1 MLILACCWWLG
12 SVSGAL
18 AQKRPFVFSM
28 LAQNDRESEQIL
40 GRQFVIGFGLDFID
54 DSLPLTIR
62 YQKEGASE
70 WQEKTFSPSER
81 LKDQYYVFP
90 VPSAGSYIVE
100 IPAENIHSFESFEKI
115 HLTVLSWGDIVW
127 RDCRI
132 LSHGKANIQEAIGA
146 GMPDLSQVKRLEVYS
161 SFNIPIRHWDV
172 SHVENIE
179 ITRYIDQN
187 LGEWKLRQC
196 KELSFRADAFSTA
209 NYSASLIGWAAQE
222 EIATG
227 VVLDARNMTYNSTA
241 VAAREKLIKEK
252 GWRISGDFLSE
263 EEYILRFAEPK
274 YMAWVGARPKVKL
287 LVHGIS
293 RQAIQ
298 IINVSNG
305 KVIDYHDYESHD
317 LDAWYIPGTYKIIAR
332 VPEVKGVHK
341 ALQTECEVVVK
352 NRIPISVKIDGK
364 EKYTLG
370 INKEH
375 TLKIECE
382 DPDVR
387 FTYRPNEWFEKDVV
401 IKETAKN
408 TWTFQLK
415 RLAARERVGLD
426 SLFQS
431 PEANLLYHNLHLPY
445 LKWGKEYSR
454 SFDLAL
460 YGTPTE
466 VTLLLQNASADT
478 KLEFGVAQGKEVVE
492 VTPEGIVKAKAVG
505 KAQIYAMLQGQES
518 TKQFFNVRVWGMPKI
533 MGKGVRTE
541 GGKTI
546 VATVI
551 GDARTLYPYTFFQVE
566 EEYYKNFSLDWK
578 CPPHLPN
585 WQALSAEANG
595 EKIEVELKRDNVHIK
610 TSITVEVV
618 PAKHPL
624 ERFELLIDGR
634 VVKEGDTFSLS
645 YLEVRDKDLIVRYY
659 PYNADDGQL
668 VSQQLELRETYGDFL
683 IKKPGKY
690 PVRVQ
695 SLIHP
700 DKVLNFSLEITAPEL
715 KSIGLKYDGK
725 EVTGDVLE
733 IPFPRY
739 AYPLYISPEP
749 RGAYGDWDVV
759 QESGEECL
767 GISLDMSYRYPAI
780 QLKHKKE
787 GSSTIVIRSKD
798 NKKISR
804 RLTIKLIPE
813 TLAVELQKGEKKTYE
828 MRYFSGTPTITI
840 TPEGIVKATHHH
852 SEILELEALGEV
864 GQKATVTLQYKEER
878 LVYEVSIKDAARQLR
893 GIAFNPWY
901 LGLRPG
907 ESAPLSLS
915 FDPPTADVKEVTFE
929 YSRDG
934 FEYLRYEKGILHIAA
949 DIPLAWVHYSYVIV
963 AKSPLGFET
972 KFRVEV
978 LPPEL
983 FEVKLLKE
991 GEGRLS
997 IEGHHDQMLNTI
1009 VKGTELTVKAEASEG
1024 YTLTSLMAGEKDI
1037 LATKKF
1043 TVTSATEVKAVFVKK
1058 ANSDD
1063 NQDNNKPPL
1072 ALEDAT
1078 LATIAVSPNPFSSQ
1092 LRIINSEGIQGRYEF
1107 VSSTGVLLRSGA
1119 LEGKEIVLE
1128 TSELPAGIYLVRV
1141 YGANAMQKSVRV
1153 LKY

>member
-18 AQKRPFVFSM
+18 AQKRSFVFRM
-28 LAQNDRESEQIL
+28 AAVNDRESEQIL
-40 GRQFVIGFGLDFID
+40 GGQFIISFGLDFID

-70 WQEKTFSPSER
+70 WQEKTLTPSER
-81 LKDQYYVFP
+81 LKEHYYLFP
-90 VPSAGSYIVE
+90 VPSAGNYIVE
-100 IPAENIHSFESFEKI
+100 IPVENIYGFESWEDI

-132 LSHGKANIQEAIGA
+132 LSYGKANIQEAIGA
-146 GMPDLSQVKRLEVYS
+146 GMPNLSQVKLLKVYS
-161 SFNIPIRHWDV
+161 TFNIPIRHWDV
-172 SHVENIE
+172 SHVEKIE

-209 NYSASLIGWAAQE
+209 NYSASLIGWAAQD

-252 GWRISGDFLSE
+252 GWRISGDFLFE

-274 YMAWVGARPKVKL
+274 YTTWVREQPKL
-287 LVHGIS
+287 RLFAHGIS
-293 RQAIQ
+293 RSAIQ
-298 IINVSNG
+298 IINTSTG
-305 KVIDYHDYESHD
+305 KELKYSISYENRHIY
-317 LDAWYIPGTYKIIAR
+317 LDAFDTPGTYKIIAR

-341 ALQTECEVVVK
+341 ALQTECEIEVK
-352 NRIPISVKIDGK
+352 KRILISVKIDGK
-364 EKYTLG
+364 EEYTLG

-401 IKETAKN
+401 IKETGKN
-408 TWTFQLK
+408 IWTIQLK
-415 RLAARERVGLD
+415 RLAASPSVGLD

-431 PEANLLYHNLHLPY
+431 PEALLYHDLHLPH

-466 VTLLLQNASADT
+466 VDLLLENAPADT

-533 MGKGVRTE
+533 IGKGVRTE
-541 GGKTI
+541 GEKTI
-546 VATVI
+546 ISMVV
-551 GDARTLYPYTFFQVE
+551 GDTHSSFRLE
-566 EEYYKNFSLDWK
+566 EEYEKYFSYEWK
-578 CPPHLPN
+578 YPPHVHAG
-585 WQALSAEANG
+585 QALSAEANG
-595 EKIEVELKRDNVHIK
+595 EKIEVELKRDNVRIN

-618 PAKHPL
+618 PAKLPL
-624 ERFELLIDGR
+624 ERFELLIDGK

-645 YLEVRDKDLIVRYY
+645 YLGVRNKDLIVRYY
-659 PYNADDGQL
+659 PYNTDDGQL
-668 VSQQLELRETYGDFL
+668 VSQQLELRENYGSFL

-690 PVRVQ
+690 PVHVQ
-695 SLIHP
+695 SLTHP

-715 KSIGLKYDGK
+715 KSIGLKYDDK

-733 IPFPRY
+733 IPFSRY
-739 AYPLYISPEP
+739 GDPLYIYPEP
-749 RGAYGDWDVV
+749 RGAYGDWEVV

-767 GISLDMSYRYPAI
+767 GISLDMSYRYPEI

-804 RLTIKLIPE
+804 RLTIKLIPP
-813 TLAVELQKGEKKTYE
+813 TLTVELQKGEKKNYK
-828 MRYFSGTPTITI
+828 MSYFSDTPTITI
-840 TPEGIVKATHHH
+840 APEGSVKATLHHR
-852 SEILELEALGEV
+852 EILELEALGEV
-864 GQKATVTLQYKEER
+864 GQKAIVTLQYEKER
-878 LVYEVSIKDAARQLR
+878 FVYEVAIKDAARQLR

-934 FEYLRYEKGILHIAA
+934 IEYLRYEKGILHIAA
-949 DIPLAWVHYSYVIV
+949 DIPLGWVHYSYAIV

-1009 VKGTELTVKAEASEG
+1009 PKGTELTVKAEASEG
-1024 YTLTSLMAGEKDI
+1024 YTLTSLMAGGKDI

-1043 TVTSATEVKAVFVKK
+1043 TVTSTTEVKAVFVKK
-1058 ANSDD
+1058 AN
-1063 NQDNNKPPL
+1063 NQDSNNNKPPL

-1092 LRIINSEGIQGRYEF
+1092 LRIINPEGIQGHYEF

-1128 TSELPAGIYLVRV
+1128 TAELPVGIYLVRV

>member
-18 AQKRPFVFSM
+18 AQKRPFVFRMAALS
-28 LAQNDRESEQIL
+28 DREMEKLLEKQYALS
-40 GRQFVIGFGLDFID
+40 FGLKGLDEN
-54 DSLPLTIR
+54 LPLTIR

-70 WQEKTFSPSER
+70 WQEKTFEPFER
-81 LKDQYYVFP
+81 RRYNEYDGFLLF
-90 VPSAGSYIVE
+90 VPEAGNYIVE
-100 IPAENIHSFESFEKI
+100 IPAESMCGFASYEDAHIAI
-115 HLTVLSWGDIVW
+115 VSWGDVIW
-127 RDCRI
+127 TDCRL
-132 LSHGKANIQEAIGA
+132 LSHNDSNMQEASRA
-146 GMPDLSQVKRLEVYS
+146 GTPNLSQVKRLEFYS
-161 SFNIPIRHWDV
+161 TFNVQIQHWDI
-172 SHVENIE
+172 SQVEDIKLDNG
-179 ITRYIDQN
+179 IDLN

-196 KELSFRADAFSTA
+196 KRLSLDAHGFSTA

-227 VVLDARNMTYNSTA
+227 VLLDVHNMAYNSTA
-241 VAAREKLIKEK
+241 IAAREKLIKEK

-274 YMAWVGARPKVKL
+274 YTTWVREQPKL
-287 LVHGIS
+287 RLFAHGIS
-293 RQAIQ
+293 RSAIQ
-298 IINVSNG
+298 IINTSTG
-305 KVIDYHDYESHD
+305 KELKYSISYENRHIY
-317 LDAWYIPGTYKIIAR
+317 LDAFDTPGTYKIIAR

-364 EKYTLG
+364 EKYMLG

-382 DPDVR
+382 DPDIR

-401 IKETAKN
+401 IKETGKN

-415 RLAARERVGLD
+415 RLATREGVDLD

-431 PEANLLYHNLHLPY
+431 PDTRVWYSLKLPH

-466 VTLLLQNASADT
+466 VALLLENAPADT

-492 VTPEGIVKAKAVG
+492 VTPEGIVKAKAIG
-505 KAQIYAMLQGQES
+505 RAQIYAMLQGQES

-546 VATVI
+546 VAMVV
-551 GDARTLYPYTFFQVE
+551 GDTHSSFRLE
-566 EEYYKNFSLDWK
+566 EEYKKYFSYEWK
-578 CPPHLPN
+578 YPPHVPAG
-585 WQALSAEANG
+585 QALSAEANG
-595 EKIEVELKRDNVHIK
+595 EKIELELKRGSVCIN

-618 PAKHPL
+618 PAKLPL
-624 ERFELLIDGR
+624 ERFELLIDGK

-645 YLEVRDKDLIVRYY
+645 YLEVRNKDLIVRYY

-668 VSQQLELRETYGDFL
+668 VSQQLTFYENEGSFL

-695 SLIHP
+695 SLTHP

-715 KSIGLKYDGK
+715 KSIGLKCDGK

-733 IPFPRY
+733 IPFLRY

-749 RGAYGDWDVV
+749 RGAYGDWEVM

-780 QLKHKKE
+780 QLKYKKE

-804 RLTIKLIPE
+804 SLTIKLIPE
-813 TLAVELQKGEKKTYE
+813 TLAVELQKGEKKTYK
-828 MRYFSGTPTITI
+828 MRYFSDTPTITI
-840 TPEGIVKATHHH
+840 APEGIVKATYHR
-852 SEILELEALGEV
+852 EYLELEALGEV
-864 GQKATVTLQYKEER
+864 GQKATVTLQYEKGR

-907 ESAPLSLS
+907 ESAPCSLS

-934 FEYLRYEKGILHIAA
+934 LEYLRYENGILHVSA
-949 DIPLAWVHYSYVIV
+949 DIPFWYVYDYLSIV

-972 KFRVEV
+972 KLRVEV

-1024 YTLTSLMAGEKDI
+1024 YTLTALMAGGKDI

-1092 LRIINSEGIQGRYEF
+1092 LRIINSEGIRGRYEF
-1107 VSSTGVLLRSGA
+1107 VSSTGVLLRSGV
-1119 LEGKEIVLE
+1119 LEGKESVLE
-1128 TSELPAGIYLVRV
+1128 TAGLPAGIYLVRI
-1141 YGANAMQKSVRV
+1141 YGDNAMQKSVRV

>member
-18 AQKRPFVFSM
+18 AQKRPFVFRM
-28 LAQNDRESEQIL
+28 AAVNDRESEQVL
-40 GRQFVIGFGLDFID
+40 GGQFIISFGLDFID

-70 WQEKTFSPSER
+70 WQEKTLSPSER
-81 LKDQYYVFP
+81 LKDHYYLFP
-90 VPSAGSYIVE
+90 VPSAGNYIVE
-100 IPAENIHSFESFEKI
+100 IPVENIYSFESWDGI
-115 HLTVLSWGDIVW
+115 HLTILSWGDIVW

-132 LSHGKANIQEAIGA
+132 LSRGKANIQEAIGA
-146 GMPDLSQVKRLEVYS
+146 GMPNLSQVKRLKVYS

-209 NYSASLIGWAAQE
+209 NYSASLIGWAAQD

-305 KVIDYHDYESHD
+305 KVIDYYDYESHD
-317 LDAWYIPGTYKIIAR
+317 LDAWNIPGTYKIIAR

-382 DPDVR
+382 DPDIR
-387 FTYRPNEWFEKDVV
+387 FTYRPNEWFEKNVV

-415 RLAARERVGLD
+415 RLATSEGVGLD

-431 PEANLLYHNLHLPY
+431 TEANLLYHNLHLPY

-466 VTLLLQNASADT
+466 VALLLENASADT
-478 KLEFGVAQGKEVVE
+478 KLEFGVAQGKEVIE

-505 KAQIYAMLQGQES
+505 NAQIYAMLQGQES

-533 MGKGVRTE
+533 IGKGVRTE

-546 VATVI
+546 VAMVV
-551 GDARTLYPYTFFQVE
+551 GDTHSSFRLE
-566 EEYYKNFSLDWK
+566 EEYEEYFSYEWK
-578 CPPHLPN
+578 YPPHVHAG
-585 WQALSAEANG
+585 QALSAEANG

-618 PAKHPL
+618 PAKLPL
-624 ERFELLIDGR
+624 ERFELLIDGK

-645 YLEVRDKDLIVRYY
+645 YLDVRNKDLIVRYY
-659 PYNADDGQL
+659 PYNTDDGKL
-668 VSQQLELRETYGDFL
+668 VSQQLKIRENYGSFL

-690 PVRVQ
+690 PVHVQ
-695 SLIHP
+695 SLTHP
-700 DKVLNFSLEITAPEL
+700 DKVLNFFLEITVPEL
-715 KSIGLKYDGK
+715 KSIGLKYDDK

-733 IPFPRY
+733 IPFSRY
-739 AYPLYISPEP
+739 GDPLYIYPEP
-749 RGAYGDWDVV
+749 RGAYGDWEVV

-767 GISLDMSYRYPAI
+767 GISLDMSYHPNIR
-780 QLKHKKE
+780 LDHKKE
-787 GSSTIVIRSKD
+787 GSSTIVIRTKD
-798 NKKISR
+798 KKFSR

-813 TLAVELQKGEKKTYE
+813 TLAVELQKGEKKIYK
-828 MRYFSGTPTITI
+828 MRYFSDTPTITI
-840 TPEGIVKATHHH
+840 TPEGIVKATLHHRE
-852 SEILELEALGEV
+852 SLELEALGEV
-864 GQKATVTLQYKEER
+864 GQKATVTLQYKKGR

-929 YSRDG
+929 YSDDG
-934 FEYLRYEKGILHIAA
+934 NEYLRYENGILHIAA
-949 DIPLAWVHYSYVIV
+949 DIPLAWVHYSYTIV
-963 AKSPLGFET
+963 AKSPFGFET

-1009 VKGTELTVKAEASEG
+1009 PKGTELTVKAEASEG
-1024 YTLTSLMAGEKDI
+1024 YTLTALMAGGKDI

-1043 TVTSATEVKAVFVKK
+1043 TVTSAIEVKAVFVKK

>member
-18 AQKRPFVFSM
+18 AQKRPFVFRM
-28 LAQNDRESEQIL
+28 AALNDRESEQIL
-40 GRQFVIGFGLDFID
+40 GRQFMIAFGIDFID

-62 YQKEGASE
+62 YQKEGARE

-81 LKDQYYVFP
+81 LEDHFCFFA
-90 VPSAGSYIVE
+90 VPSAGNYIVE
-100 IPAENIHSFESFEKI
+100 IPVENIYSFESWEKI

-146 GMPDLSQVKRLEVYS
+146 GMPNLSQVKLLKVYS
-161 SFNIPIRHWDV
+161 SFNTPIRHWDV
-172 SHVENIE
+172 SHVEKIE

-196 KELSFRADAFSTA
+196 KELSFRAEAFSTA
-209 NYSASLIGWAAQE
+209 NYSASLIGWAAQD

-227 VVLDARNMTYNSTA
+227 VVLDARNMAYNSTA
-241 VAAREKLIKEK
+241 VASREKLIKEK

-274 YMAWVGARPKVKL
+274 YVAWVGERPKVKL
-287 LVHGIS
+287 FVHGIS

-305 KVIDYHDYESHD
+305 KVIDYNDHEFLD

-341 ALQTECEVVVK
+341 ALQTECEVEVK
-352 NRIPISVKIDGK
+352 KRIPIRVKIDGK
-364 EKYTLG
+364 EMYTLG

-375 TLKIECE
+375 TLKIECK

-401 IKETAKN
+401 IKETGKN
-408 TWTFQLK
+408 IWTFQLK
-415 RLAARERVGLD
+415 RLAASPIVDLD

-431 PEANLLYHNLHLPY
+431 SEAHLLYHHLYLPH
-445 LKWGKEYSR
+445 LKWGNKYSR

-466 VTLLLQNASADT
+466 VALLLENAPTDT

-505 KAQIYAMLQGQES
+505 NAQIYAMLQGQES

-546 VATVI
+546 VAMVV
-551 GDARTLYPYTFFQVE
+551 GDTHSSFRLE
-566 EEYYKNFSLDWK
+566 EEYKKYFSYEWK
-578 CPPHLPN
+578 YPPHVHAG
-585 WQALSAEANG
+585 QALSAEANG
-595 EKIEVELKRDNVHIK
+595 EKIEVELKRDNVRIN

-618 PAKHPL
+618 PAKLPL
-624 ERFELLIDGR
+624 ERFELLIDGK

-645 YLEVRDKDLIVRYY
+645 SLDVRNKDLIVRYY

-668 VSQQLELRETYGDFL
+668 VSQQLELRETYGSFL

-690 PVRVQ
+690 PVHVQ
-695 SLIHP
+695 SLTHP
-700 DKVLNFSLEITAPEL
+700 DKVLNFFLEITVPEL
-715 KSIGLKYDGK
+715 KSIGLKYDDK

-733 IPFPRY
+733 IPFSRY
-739 AYPLYISPEP
+739 GDPLYIYPEP
-749 RGAYGDWDVV
+749 RGAYGDWEVV

-767 GISLDMSYRYPAI
+767 GIRLDTSYRYPAI
-780 QLKHKKE
+780 QLEHKKE
-787 GSSTIVIRSKD
+787 GSSTIVIRTKD
-798 NKKISR
+798 KKFSR

-813 TLAVELQKGEKKTYE
+813 TLAVELQKGEKKNYK
-828 MRYFSGTPTITI
+828 MRYFSDTPTITI
-840 TPEGIVKATHHH
+840 APEGIVKATLHH
-852 SEILELEALGEV
+852 SESLELEALGEV
-864 GQKATVTLQYKEER
+864 GQKATVTLQYKNEC

-907 ESAPLSLS
+907 EFAPLSLS

-934 FEYLRYEKGILHIAA
+934 FEYLRYENGILHIAA
-949 DIPLAWVHYSYVIV
+949 DIPLAWVHYGYTIV

-1009 VKGTELTVKAEASEG
+1009 PKGTELTVKAEASEG
-1024 YTLTSLMAGEKDI
+1024 YTLTSLMAGGKDI

-1058 ANSDD
+1058 TNSDD

-1092 LRIINSEGIQGRYEF
+1092 LRIINSEGILGRYEF

-1119 LEGKEIVLE
+1119 LEGKELVLE
-1128 TSELPAGIYLVRV
+1128 TAELPAGIYLVRV